1 LRDVRLAREIGI
13 APRRLWGWEPTES
26 TKHHYDHTKRLVGS
40 TTTREP
46 EFDREQR
53 EWLRALHELEAD
65 TGQYGEWISEAT
77 SIDADPNNRERKYH
91 YVAGAAD
98 APNLPIIN
106 WAEYAVTTAQ
116 DRYYK
121 QYPDANR
128 AGHMWITRKVKN

>member
-1 LRDVRLAREIGI
+1 V
-13 APRRLWGWEPTES
+13 ES
-26 TKHHYDHTKRLVGS
+26 TKHHHDDLGRLVGS

-46 EFDREQR
+46 EFDPEQR
-53 EWLRALHELEAD
+53 EWFRALSELESD

-77 SIDADPNNRERKYH
+77 SDDADPNNRERKFH

-106 WAEYAVTTAQ
+106 WAEHAALAAQ

-121 QYPDANR
+121 KYPDADRN
-128 AGHMWITRKVKN
+128 GHMWIVRKVNN